1 MAEILVVD
9 DERIVRTAIKDML
22 TENGF
27 SVRLSHRG
35 VHAVEQFLAKRP
47 DLVLLDV
54 MMPGKT
60 GFEVC
65 REIRVVDRTT
75 PVLFLT
81 SAATE
86 VNQVRAFGL
95 GADDCISK
103 NAGEAELVARIRRA
117 LERAA
122 SFKESVALP
131 RRTQIG
137 RLSVD
142 FDALTACGPGVEVKL
157 TKTEGDILWLLNTE
171 RGRFFSQDEILEV
184 VRSSGVFSEG
194 LLRTHFSRL
203 RRKLGTAA
211 GMIASLRGSG
221 YKLVD

>member
-1 MAEILVVD
+1 MAEILLAD
-9 DERIVRTAIKDML
+9 DERIVRTAIKAIL
-22 TENGF
+22 AENGF

-35 VHAVEQFLAKRP
+35 AHAIEQFLAKRP

-54 MMPGKT
+54 MMPGKS

-65 REIRVVDRTT
+65 REMRAVDKTT
-75 PVLFLT
+75 PILFLT

-117 LERAA
+117 LERSVA
-122 SFKESVALP
+122 FKESVNQP

-137 RLSVD
+137 RLTID
-142 FDALTACGPGVEVKL
+142 FDALTVCGPGVDRKL
-157 TKTEGDILWLLNTE
+157 TKTEGDVLWLLNTE

-184 VRSSGVFSEG
+184 VRSSGVYSEG
-194 LLRTHFSRL
+194 LLRTHISRL
-203 RRKLGTAA
+203 RGKLGTAA
-211 GMIASLRGSG
+211 EMIVSLRGSG
-221 YKLVD
+221 YKLI